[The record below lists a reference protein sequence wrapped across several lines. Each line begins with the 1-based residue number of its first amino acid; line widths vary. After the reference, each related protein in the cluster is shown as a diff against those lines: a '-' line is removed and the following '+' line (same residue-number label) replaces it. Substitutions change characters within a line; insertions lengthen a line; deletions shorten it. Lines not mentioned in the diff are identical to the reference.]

1 MTKEMLEE
9 TSDVMG
15 VLDNHN
21 REIGNYDL
29 LPSNTSS
36 SQ

>member
-1 MTKEMLEE
+1 MLDE

-21 REIGNYDL
+21 REIGNFDL
-29 LPSNTSS
+29 LPSSGTSGK
-36 SQ
+36 